1 MPLIL
6 AVAAVAGAAS
16 SYFGSQA
23 SADAAEKSA
32 QMQMEMYQQNKKI
45 YEENRGLV
53 TPFIDQGTSANKLYG
68 DLTGANGPEAQA
80 AAMKA
85 YQSSPYLQQ
94 MIKNTDASV
103 MAAAG
108 KAGTGVSGNV
118 LNDLYNQN
126 AGLYNQDYQ
135 QNLSNLSNLSSQ
147 GLQGTGV
154 LAGMAGALTG
164 AGTQAAAN
172 AGQATQAAGNATG
185 AGYMGMGNAATGAA
199 SNYLNY
205 TMMQNY
211 LNKGNGANAAA

>member
-1 MPLIL
+1 MPIIL
-6 AVAAVAGAAS
+6 AAAAIAGAAS

-32 QMQMEMYQQNKKI
+32 QMQMDMYNQNKKI
-45 YEENRGLV
+45 YEENSGLIK
-53 TPFIDQGTSANKLYG
+53 PYIGQGTSANKLYG
-68 DLTGANGPEAQA
+68 DLTGANGPDAQA

-94 MIKNTDASV
+94 MIQNTGASTL
-103 MAAAG
+103 AAAG

-126 AGLYNQDYQ
+126 AALYNQDYQ
-135 QNLSNLSNLSSQ
+135 TNLSNLSNLSSQ
-147 GLQGTGV
+147 GLQGGSV

-172 AGQATQAAGNATG
+172 AGQATQNAGNATA
-185 AGYMGMGNAATGAA
+185 AGYMGMGNATSGAA
-199 SNYLNY
+199 NNYLNY

-211 LNKGNGANAAA
+211 LNKGSGANATA